1 MIKKILFG
9 MSLLLSV
16 ASCTDDYTD
25 WNAPQHID
33 QPETVQFG
41 TGSIAEVPVI
51 NLADVTSETV
61 KVASITAPTAS
72 DADYTKVTYQ
82 IKFGNESMDIA
93 EDGTIATAAL
103 QDFITSNYG
112 KAPEER
118 DIDAVVT
125 QWIANGSTAVKAC
138 TSDVFKVKAIR
149 KAANIE
155 AAYYLASDATGW
167 TLDAVKASA
176 FTHSENN
183 RWDDPN
189 FKFVLTTTEDN
200 QEFMVVPASS
210 LEKSNVLDGAFGCK
224 VEGDDSKSGKLVN
237 EDAQKIVIADAGKY
251 IITVNMEDLSYSIA
265 EAPQNLFLTGS
276 NYGWGDTWKQ
286 LVPVWGT
293 TDRFWTIIYLHEG
306 EQFKF
311 APQADWGD
319 DFGMQ
324 ATVKDD
330 AGAELSGN
338 NDCVVGKAGWYL
350 LVVTN
355 GLERVIEVRK
365 PEVYL
370 MGDAAG
376 DWSIMESAKF
386 EVPATDDGDFV
397 SPAFVKDAA
406 LRMCV
411 NVDEGNWWHTE
422 FTVSP
427 SGTIDYRGREGDQ
440 YSVNVKA
447 GQKAYLNFTTG
458 KAEVRS

>member
-25 WNAPQHID
+25 WNAPQHND

-41 TGSIAEVPVI
+41 NGSIAEVPVI

-82 IKFGNESMDIA
+82 IKLGNESMDIA

-103 QDFITSNYG
+103 QNFITSNYG

-125 QWIANGSTAVKAC
+125 QWIGNGSTAVKAT

-167 TLDAVKASA
+167 TLDAVKANA

-189 FKFVLTTTEDN
+189 FKFVLTTTEAN
-200 QEFMVVPASS
+200 QAFMIVPASS

-224 VEGDDSKSGKLVN
+224 VEGDDSMSGKLVN
-237 EDAQKIVIADAGKY
+237 EGAQKIVLAAAGKY
-251 IITVNMEDLSYSIA
+251 IITVNMEDQSYSIA

-306 EQFKF
+306 EEFKF
-311 APQADWGD
+311 APQAGWGD

-330 AGAELSGN
+330 AGAELSGDGN
-338 NDCVVGKAGWYL
+338 CVVGKAGWYL

-376 DWSIMESAKF
+376 DWNIIESAKF

-397 SPAFVKDAA
+397 SPAFVKDAE

-422 FTVSP
+422 FIVSP

-440 YSVNVKA
+440 YRVNVKA

-458 KAEVRS
+458 KAEVK

>member
-1 MIKKILFG
+1 MIKKILLG
-9 MSLLLSV
+9 MTLLMAMV
-16 ASCTDDYTD
+16 SCTEDYTD
-25 WNAPQHID
+25 WGKPQTNP
-33 QPETVQFG
+33 QEEAVTFG
-41 TGSIAEVPVI
+41 NGSISAASAI
-51 NLADVTSETV
+51 NLAEVTTPTV
-61 KVASITAPTAS
+61 KVASITAPTADGGYAAS
-72 DADYTKVTYQ
+72 GDYKITLGGKTLDM
-82 IKFGNESMDIA
+82 N
-93 EDGTIATAAL
+93 AAGEVSTEEL
-103 QDFITSNYG
+103 QSLIVDNFG
-112 KAPEER
+112 KAPEQREF
-118 DIDAVVT
+118 DAKAVT
-125 QWIANGSTAVKAC
+125 WITNGQNSVKIESEA
-138 TSDVFKVKAIR
+138 FKVQAAP

-167 TLDAVKASA
+167 TLDAVKANA
-176 FTHSENN
+176 FTHSETN

-200 QEFMVVPASS
+200 QEFMIVPASS

-224 VEGDDSKSGKLVN
+224 VEGDDSANGDLTN
-237 EDAQKIVIADAGKY
+237 EGAQKIVIANAGKY
-251 IITVNMEDLSYSIA
+251 IITVNMESKTYSIA

-293 TDRFWTIIYLHEG
+293 TDRFWIIIYLHEG
-306 EQFKF
+306 EEFKF
-311 APQADWGD
+311 APQAGWGD

-324 ATVKDD
+324 ATVKDE
-330 AGAELSGN
+330 AGAGLSGDGN
-338 NDCVVGKAGWYL
+338 CVVGKAGWYL

-355 GLERVIEVRK
+355 GVDRVIEVRK

-370 MGDAAG
+370 MGDTAG

-386 EVPATDDGDFV
+386 SVPATDDGDFV

-427 SGTIDYRGREGDQ
+427 SGNIDYRGREGDQ
-440 YSVNVKA
+440 YAVNVKA

-458 KAEVRS
+458 KAEVK